1 MSVRW
6 CEKRRNQDKGEEST
20 SMSLDMVVRII
31 LLIRLLGIHRNKPR
45 FGSKASK
52 RLKSLKQD

>member
-31 LLIRLLGIHRNKPR
+31 LLIRLLGIHRNKENQ
-45 FGSKASK
+45 GLEA
-52 RLKSLKQD
+52 RLPKDLNL

>member
-31 LLIRLLGIHRNKPR
+31 LLIRLLGIHRNKENK
-45 FGSKASK
+45 GLEA
-52 RLKSLKQD
+52 RLPKDLNL